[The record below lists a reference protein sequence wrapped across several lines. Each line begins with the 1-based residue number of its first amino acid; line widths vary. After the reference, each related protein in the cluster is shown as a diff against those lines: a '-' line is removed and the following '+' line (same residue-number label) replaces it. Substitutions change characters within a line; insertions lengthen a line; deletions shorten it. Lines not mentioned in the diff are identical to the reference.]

1 MSENDIKIIVIDGK
15 NEYLGIVSE
24 DGLRVLNV
32 MEITG
37 MDIDQDLIDL
47 YVKRANTQDLAN
59 LTLDINSSKM
69 IRDLNDSQKMFM
81 SMSQTVMLQAKEKS
95 LAMWENEVFDRLRDS
110 DATKV
115 LYRKPSVGKGLDSIK
130 RDPF

>member
-1 MSENDIKIIVIDGK
+1 MVKVIVVDGK
-15 NEYLGIVSE
+15 KEYLGIVSD
-24 DGLRVLNV
+24 DGLTILKA
-32 MEITG
+32 MDITG
-37 MDIDQDLIDL
+37 LGIDQNLTDL
-47 YVKRANTQDLAN
+47 YVKRANIQDLAD